1 MGLRKACAKRDSR
14 ALRSIAPPRGGK
26 VRRLT
31 MIEERERTSGAR
43 NENPGSKPLPVGG
56 AIVSRALTNL
66 EA

>member
-31 MIEERERTSGAR
+31 MIEERERTSGAP
-43 NENPGSKPLPVGG
+43 NEIQGSNHLPLGG
-56 AIVSRALTNL
+56 AIVPRALTNL